1 LVRTFPD
8 APFVPAVREALRQS
22 LTAENIAQEAA
33 YLRGEGRASFERPY
47 GLAWLLQLVAE
58 LREWDDPQAKEMA
71 ANLHPVEEVVLE
83 RLKNWL
89 PKLSNPVRIG
99 EHDQTAF
106 ALGLCSIMRTAM
118 DGNRRASKGTY

>member
-1 LVRTFPD
+1 
-8 APFVPAVREALRQS
+8 
-22 LTAENIAQEAA
+22 
-33 YLRGEGRASFERPY
+33 
-47 GLAWLLQLVAE
+47 
-58 LREWDDPQAKEMA
+58 MA